1 MALRN
6 VQRVTFSIPVIVV
19 KKLSLSVPK
28 NKRSKFVAE
37 AIIKNLSS
45 KTHEV
50 ITLEEVHAFWDNLAN
65 RSKRK
70 TNKTAVELVREDRL
84 SH

>member
-6 VQRVTFSIPVIVV
+6 VKRITFSLPSVVI
-19 KKLSLSVPK
+19 KKMELSVPK
-28 NKRSKFVAE
+28 SKRSKFVAE

-50 ITLEEVHAFWDNLAN
+50 VTLEEVHEFWENLAN
-65 RSKRK
+65 KFKRK
-70 TNKTAVELVREDRL
+70 SNKTAVELVREDRL